1 MFAGEVIGVDAA
13 QHDLAPRA
21 VLTTRVRVPVEP
33 EREHVLGDQA
43 LGDGVVER
51 WGHAVDRDGVP
62 AHAENTVE
70 FGKEKR
76 NAGFFGRLGEDLVL
90 DLQPRPRHG
99 IRR

>member
-1 MFAGEVIGVDAA
+1 MFAREVIGVDAA

-21 VLTTRVRVPVEP
+21 VLPTGVRVPVEP

-62 AHAENTVE
+62 AHAENAVE
-70 FGKEKR
+70 FGKEKCDP
-76 NAGFFGRLGEDLVL
+76 GFFGSLGEDLVL

-99 IRR
+99 IGR